1 MRKLVLVPEQPA
13 YRLQFGNNNLMTGDD
28 GGAIRLRH
36 FLKGTPH
43 LATVAWSVT
52 GLEFD
57 YLRAF
62 WRTVTK
68 FGAMPFLV
76 DLPVRRNVP
85 VEHKALF
92 VPGSFSISG
101 EGPLL
106 YTVTAQLLVVPNV
119 H

>member
-1 MRKLVLVPEQPA
+1 MRKLLLVPEAPA
-13 YRLQFGNNNLMTGDD
+13 YRLKFGDNNLSTGEDT
-28 GGAIRLRH
+28 GAMRLRH
-36 FLKGTPH
+36 RLRGNPH
-43 LATVAWSVT
+43 LASVSWSVT

-68 FGAMPFLV
+68 FGAMPFLI
-76 DLPVRRNVP
+76 DLPVRSGIP
-85 VEHKALF
+85 VEHRALF
-92 VPGSFSISG
+92 APGSFTFNG

-106 YTVTAQLLVVPNV
+106 YTVSAQLLVVPNV